1 MIGLRKSKGVLT
13 VELKNPNPFHV
24 LMHER
29 IIAQQAQLYFFPA
42 FFKFL
47 FTECTAGLLQV
58 TSFLNKLSVFESFL
72 LD

>member
-13 VELKNPNPFHV
+13 VELQNPNPFHV

-29 IIAQQAQLYFFPA
+29 IIAQLYFFPA

-58 TSFLNKLSVFESFL
+58 ISFLNKLSVFESFL
-72 LD
+72 RD